1 MQPNLDAA
9 LRVVGVLREL
19 GRLEAVD
26 DARVTL
32 FLELARVVD
41 AKPTDAGLWK
51 QYREAEATLRETDD
65 VDDSLADL
73 YSALRDTSDP
83 RP

>member
-9 LRVVGVLREL
+9 LRVVGALQEL
-19 GRLEAVD
+19 GRLEVVD

-65 VDDSLADL
+65 VDDSLTDL
-73 YSALRDTSDP
+73 LSALRDP
-83 RP
+83 AHPEP